1 MSFRINSSQI
11 AEPFKDIVMETN
23 STQQEILL
31 LTGTS
36 FAARQCCEKDDFGNP
51 NPLSP
56 TDQLQAACWNGLLPD
71 MLPEIMEKPASGKRL
86 FLWQVYETTSF
97 LELELGEQ
105 QADKDRHFS
114 IDPYSFMSTEI
125 FN

>member
-1 MSFRINSSQI
+1 
-11 AEPFKDIVMETN
+11 METN

-31 LTGTS
+31 LTGS
-36 FAARQCCEKDDFGNP
+36 AFAARQCCEKDDFGNP

-56 TDQLQAACWNGLLPD
+56 VDQLQAACWNGLLSSQ
-71 MLPEIMEKPASGKRL
+71 LPEIVEPAQPGKPL

-97 LELELGEQ
+97 LELELGENPEE
-105 QADKDRHFS
+105 KDRYFS
-114 IDPYSFMSTEI
+114 IDPYAFMSTEV